1 MEASSFRDE
10 LFEQL
15 CALLGGWRFVRED
28 SMSKF
33 SNHIDFEVVFD
44 TNKRPIDLMSN
55 SRAVATGQ
63 RIAVQVAPSN
73 GKLSAKQK
81 AASDELE
88 LEGWKVVRPDPRVW
102 NSLGLSEKA
111 EKRSYLK
118 ALLAADKQNDPV
130 VASSQRL

>member
-1 MEASSFRDE
+1 M
-10 LFEQL
+10 
-15 CALLGGWRFVRED
+15 
-28 SMSKF
+28 
-33 SNHIDFEVVFD
+33 
-44 TNKRPIDLMSN
+44 
-55 SRAVATGQ
+55 
-63 RIAVQVAPSN
+63 QVAPSN

-118 ALLAADKQNDPV
+118 ALLAAHKQNDPV